1 MNRTYL
7 TRAIRE
13 LAGVYGYTIHI
24 DTDDRT
30 PREIVLLP
38 AAWLPPIRLKE
49 VEGRLHGRATYG
61 VELRLLHP
69 GAKLS
74 SERRNEVWSQT
85 ELQLFDLFTQLSTDP
100 KVIAVENLT
109 VQPGSGAYT
118 PHGEISQTAKADVI
132 TCFRHPD
139 TPHSSHRPFRC
150 RLRIFRKKAKGTT
163 PPTAPTP
170 ATARYL
176 GPHTIIHFQTRFH
189 MTFTSLP
196 EMFSSVFGPLAYTF
210 SNAAE
215 TELFLE
221 ILSTRDG
228 SRIGSKRFYNTP
240 TGTLNI
246 APMVRKNIRF
256 VPSSGMTGFCNSE
269 SRSASVQLAVGTTYS
284 EVRTFVAAHDSVK
297 PSRILTTM
305 PSHRIIAYGESDE
318 ITCCIPG
325 QHTVTVTSDI
335 TAEALTYNAIG
346 GEELTLFRLNTRSFL
361 PSVGTITVRIA
372 TAGQTVAEIGY
383 TVVPK
388 CDEGCRIAWRSR
400 AGSIEHYTFPVV
412 KSVVQKIRKEQVLT
426 DDAGYED
433 ISIRNER
440 TTTLASAFEP
450 AAVIEALAEIAA
462 SPQVWKIDGDKYEEV
477 DILIREQTIGRHG
490 SLGCIEISLRP
501 RQETRCL

>member
-1 MNRTYL
+1 
-7 TRAIRE
+7 
-13 LAGVYGYTIHI
+13 
-24 DTDDRT
+24 
-30 PREIVLLP
+30 
-38 AAWLPPIRLKE
+38 
-49 VEGRLHGRATYG
+49 
-61 VELRLLHP
+61 
-69 GAKLS
+69 
-74 SERRNEVWSQT
+74 
-85 ELQLFDLFTQLSTDP
+85 
-100 KVIAVENLT
+100 
-109 VQPGSGAYT
+109 
-118 PHGEISQTAKADVI
+118 
-132 TCFRHPD
+132 
-139 TPHSSHRPFRC
+139 
-150 RLRIFRKKAKGTT
+150 
-163 PPTAPTP
+163 
-170 ATARYL
+170 
-176 GPHTIIHFQTRFH
+176 

-426 DDAGYED
+426 DDAATK
-433 ISIRNER
+433 ISV
-440 TTTLASAFEP
+440 SATNGRRP
-450 AAVIEALAEIAA
+450 
-462 SPQVWKIDGDKYEEV
+462 SPRPSNPPPLSKRWPKSPHRPKSGRSTATKYEEV
-477 DILIREQTIGRHG
+477 DILTREQTIGRHG

>member
-1 MNRTYL
+1 
-7 TRAIRE
+7 
-13 LAGVYGYTIHI
+13 
-24 DTDDRT
+24 
-30 PREIVLLP
+30 
-38 AAWLPPIRLKE
+38 
-49 VEGRLHGRATYG
+49 
-61 VELRLLHP
+61 
-69 GAKLS
+69 
-74 SERRNEVWSQT
+74 
-85 ELQLFDLFTQLSTDP
+85 
-100 KVIAVENLT
+100 
-109 VQPGSGAYT
+109 
-118 PHGEISQTAKADVI
+118 
-132 TCFRHPD
+132 
-139 TPHSSHRPFRC
+139 
-150 RLRIFRKKAKGTT
+150 
-163 PPTAPTP
+163 
-170 ATARYL
+170 
-176 GPHTIIHFQTRFH
+176 

-325 QHTVTVTSDI
+325 QHTVTVSSDI

-433 ISIRNER
+433 ISIRDER

-477 DILIREQTIGRHG
+477 DILTREQTIGRHG

>member
-1 MNRTYL
+1 
-7 TRAIRE
+7 
-13 LAGVYGYTIHI
+13 
-24 DTDDRT
+24 
-30 PREIVLLP
+30 
-38 AAWLPPIRLKE
+38 
-49 VEGRLHGRATYG
+49 
-61 VELRLLHP
+61 
-69 GAKLS
+69 
-74 SERRNEVWSQT
+74 
-85 ELQLFDLFTQLSTDP
+85 
-100 KVIAVENLT
+100 
-109 VQPGSGAYT
+109 
-118 PHGEISQTAKADVI
+118 
-132 TCFRHPD
+132 
-139 TPHSSHRPFRC
+139 
-150 RLRIFRKKAKGTT
+150 
-163 PPTAPTP
+163 
-170 ATARYL
+170 
-176 GPHTIIHFQTRFH
+176 

-318 ITCCIPG
+318 ITCCIPR

-361 PSVGTITVRIA
+361 PSVGTIT
-372 TAGQTVAEIGY
+372 
-383 TVVPK
+383 
-388 CDEGCRIAWRSR
+388 
-400 AGSIEHYTFPVV
+400 
-412 KSVVQKIRKEQVLT
+412 IRKEQVLT

-433 ISIRNER
+433 ISIRDER

-477 DILIREQTIGRHG
+477 DILTREQTIGRHG

>member
-13 LAGVYGYTIHI
+13 LAGVYGYTIHT

-49 VEGRLHGRATYG
+49 VEGRLHGRATYS

-132 TCFRHPD
+132 ICFRHPD

-150 RLRIFRKKAKGTT
+150 RLRIFRKNEG
-163 PPTAPTP
+163 
-170 ATARYL
+170 
-176 GPHTIIHFQTRFH
+176 
-189 MTFTSLP
+189 
-196 EMFSSVFGPLAYTF
+196 
-210 SNAAE
+210 
-215 TELFLE
+215 
-221 ILSTRDG
+221 
-228 SRIGSKRFYNTP
+228 
-240 TGTLNI
+240 
-246 APMVRKNIRF
+246 
-256 VPSSGMTGFCNSE
+256 
-269 SRSASVQLAVGTTYS
+269 
-284 EVRTFVAAHDSVK
+284 HDSAHSPDTGDRTVSRTAHNHPLPNPFSHDIHLSAGDVFLRIRPARLHVLQRGGNGTVSGNTQHQGRLQDRLQTVLQHPDRHPEHRPDGPEK
-297 PSRILTTM
+297 HSLRPLVRHDRILQFGKPERFGATGRRNHLLRSPDLRHGTRLRETV
-305 PSHRIIAYGESDE
+305 PDSDDDAFAPHHAYGESDE

-388 CDEGCRIAWRSR
+388 CNEGCRIAWRSR

-433 ISIRNER
+433 ISIRDER

-477 DILIREQTIGRHG
+477 DILTREQTIGRHG

>member
-1 MNRTYL
+1 
-7 TRAIRE
+7 
-13 LAGVYGYTIHI
+13 
-24 DTDDRT
+24 
-30 PREIVLLP
+30 
-38 AAWLPPIRLKE
+38 
-49 VEGRLHGRATYG
+49 
-61 VELRLLHP
+61 
-69 GAKLS
+69 
-74 SERRNEVWSQT
+74 
-85 ELQLFDLFTQLSTDP
+85 
-100 KVIAVENLT
+100 
-109 VQPGSGAYT
+109 
-118 PHGEISQTAKADVI
+118 
-132 TCFRHPD
+132 
-139 TPHSSHRPFRC
+139 
-150 RLRIFRKKAKGTT
+150 
-163 PPTAPTP
+163 
-170 ATARYL
+170 
-176 GPHTIIHFQTRFH
+176 
-189 MTFTSLP
+189 
-196 EMFSSVFGPLAYTF
+196 
-210 SNAAE
+210 
-215 TELFLE
+215 
-221 ILSTRDG
+221 
-228 SRIGSKRFYNTP
+228 
-240 TGTLNI
+240 
-246 APMVRKNIRF
+246 
-256 VPSSGMTGFCNSE
+256 
-269 SRSASVQLAVGTTYS
+269 
-284 EVRTFVAAHDSVK
+284 
-297 PSRILTTM
+297 M

-433 ISIRNER
+433 ISIRDER

-462 SPQVWKIDGDKYEEV
+462 SPQVWKIDGDKYEEM
-477 DILIREQTIGRHG
+477 DILTREQTIGRHG